1 MGSFGGNL
9 GSTLSNAGTQL
20 ANLPSNL
27 YSQSGIG
34 DIAAGLQGLFGG
46 DQGVVPTAEPFVGPS
61 SPYAAPVGAFVG
73 APPPYA
79 PPNFAQA
86 LVRGFPGQN
95 VGGGADVLPPGA
107 QAAGGLGELVAMLD
121 KLRQQSSGNMAA
133 PVSLSP
139 PQGGPTGVQILPGY
153 MKAQAP
159 TGRLVHNL
167 IGAFTYGIL
176 SGAIPSQG
184 QVGPL
189 GGG

>member
-34 DIAAGLQGLFGG
+34 DIASGLQSLFGG

-61 SPYAAPVGAFVG
+61 SPYPPPPGAFVG
-73 APPPYA
+73 PPSPYA

-86 LVRGFPGQN
+86 LVRGITGQN

-107 QAAGGLGELVAMLD
+107 QAAGGLGELVAMLE
-121 KLRQQSSGNMAA
+121 KLRQQGGGPMQPPVMAGG
-133 PVSLSP
+133 
-139 PQGGPTGVQILPGY
+139 QGGPSGIQILPGY
-153 MKAQAP
+153 HQAQAP
-159 TGRLVHNL
+159 SGGLIHNL

-176 SGAIPSQG
+176 GGNIPSGG
-184 QVGPL
+184 QV
-189 GGG
+189 